1 MDGFM
6 GRGVRA
12 APVLVPFSTRSISG
26 HTRAQ
31 YRVSCPESPDHP
43 GALNHPLR
51 NERLWNALSI
61 GKGFGLRRCDAPSI
75 Q

>member
-1 MDGFM
+1 M

-12 APVLVPFSTRSISG
+12 APVPVPFSTRSISG

-31 YRVSCPESPDHP
+31 YGVSRPQSPDHP

-51 NERLWNALSI
+51 NERLWKALRI
-61 GKGFGLRRCDAPSI
+61 GNGVGLWRRDAPSI
-75 Q
+75 H